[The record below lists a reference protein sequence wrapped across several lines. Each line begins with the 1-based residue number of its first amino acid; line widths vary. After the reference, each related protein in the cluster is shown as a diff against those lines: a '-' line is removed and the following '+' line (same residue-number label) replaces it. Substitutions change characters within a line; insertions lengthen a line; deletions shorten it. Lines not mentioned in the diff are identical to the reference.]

1 VKKQLVAVAVSAATF
16 AMAHSALATN
26 GDQMFAMSAA
36 LAGMGGATVAQA
48 QDAVTVLV
56 NPAGMAD
63 LGITDVR
70 MDLGFGLLNPPR
82 EVNGQESDSDWYMMP
97 TGAAVF
103 NVNNRL
109 FLGMGLG
116 GISGMGVNVDDIA
129 PLVEVA
135 PNTEQPMVTTKQVFR
150 FSPAAAFK
158 VNDALTLGASLN
170 IVNQS
175 LAMSMPV
182 MTSPG
187 TPPTF
192 TQVNLP
198 QNQQFGF
205 GATLGATYKINPKLQ
220 AGLTWV
226 SKTDIAEMEYNTD
239 KGLVSFDMDMPASVA
254 FGLAFKPMP
263 GLLVEADIKRIFFK
277 DVMDRI
283 DVTKPATLAMPSSL
297 VFGWDDQTVYSI
309 GVKKEM
315 GKMAVSVG
323 YNYGE
328 SPIGPEDVNMNLG
341 STAIVEH
348 HLSVGLTRQ
357 FSDKVSGSF
366 AYTHAF
372 ENDLTSNVV
381 GQPANTIKISQNQY
395 NLNISYKF

>member
-1 VKKQLVAVAVSAATF
+1 MNKQLVSAAVSSALLV
-16 AMAHSALATN
+16 MAHSAHATN

-36 LAGMGGATVAQA
+36 QAGMGGATVAQA

-63 LGITDVR
+63 LGIKDVR

-82 EVNGQESDSDWYMMP
+82 KVNGQDSDSDWYMMP

-103 NVNNRL
+103 NVNDKL

-116 GISGMGVNVDDIA
+116 GISGMGVNV
-129 PLVEVA
+129 
-135 PNTEQPMVTTKQVFR
+135 PNINGAGNPVVTTKQVFR

-170 IVNQS
+170 VVNQS
-175 LAMSMPV
+175 LAMSFV
-182 MTSPG
+182 GPG
-187 TPPTF
+187 PT
-192 TQVNLP
+192 QINLP

-226 SKTDIAEMEYNTD
+226 SKTDVSNMEYNTVN
-239 KGLVSFDMDMPASVA
+239 GTTSFDMDIPASVA

-263 GLLVEADIKRIFFK
+263 GLLVEADIKRIFFN
-277 DVMDRI
+277 DVIDRVS
-283 DVTKPATLAMPSSL
+283 VTNPQPAMPSVL
-297 VFGWDDQTVYSI
+297 PFGWDDQTVYSI

-315 GKMAVSVG
+315 GPMAISVG
-323 YNYGE
+323 YNYGK
-328 SPIGPEDVNMNLG
+328 SPIGTEDVNYNLG

-348 HLSVGLTRQ
+348 HLSFGVTRQ

-372 ENDLTSNVV
+372 NNKLVSSV
-381 GQPANTIKISQNQY
+381 GPANTIEIEQNQY
-395 NLNISYKF
+395 NMNISYKF

>member
-1 VKKQLVAVAVSAATF
+1 MKKRLVAVAVSAATF
-16 AMAHSALATN
+16 AMAHSAHATN

-36 LAGMGGATVAQA
+36 QAGMGGATVAQA

-103 NVNNRL
+103 NVNDKL

-116 GISGMGVNVDDIA
+116 GISGMGVNVDDIYA
-129 PLVEVA
+129 A
-135 PNTEQPMVTTKQVFR
+135 MGGNQPIVTTKQVFR
-150 FSPAAAFK
+150 FSPAAAYK
-158 VNDALTLGASLN
+158 INDALTLGASLN
-170 IVNQS
+170 VVNQS
-175 LAMSMPV
+175 LAMSFVGMGGV
-182 MTSPG
+182 
-187 TPPTF
+187 
-192 TQVNLP
+192 QVNLP

-220 AGLTWV
+220 AGFTYT
-226 SKTDIAEMEYNTD
+226 SKTDVSDMEYNTPT
-239 KGLVSFDMDMPASVA
+239 GTTRFDMDMPASVA
-254 FGLAFKPMP
+254 LGLAFKPMP
-263 GLLVEADIKRIFFK
+263 GLLVEADIKRIFFN
-277 DVMDRI
+277 DVMDR
-283 DVTKPATLAMPSSL
+283 VTVTNPQPGMPPVLA
-297 VFGWDDQTVYSI
+297 FGWDDQTVYSI
-309 GVKKEM
+309 GVKKDM

-328 SPIGPEDVNMNLG
+328 SPIGPEDVNANLG

-348 HLSVGLTRQ
+348 HLSFGLTRN

-372 ENDLTSNVV
+372 ENELTSNVV

>member
-1 VKKQLVAVAVSAATF
+1 
-16 AMAHSALATN
+16 
-26 GDQMFAMSAA
+26 
-36 LAGMGGATVAQA
+36 
-48 QDAVTVLV
+48 
-56 NPAGMAD
+56 MAD
-63 LGITDVR
+63 LGMTDVR

-103 NVNNRL
+103 KVNDKL

-116 GISGMGVNVDDIA
+116 GISGMGVNVDDINA
-129 PLVEVA
+129 VMGG
-135 PNTEQPMVTTKQVFR
+135 NQPVVTTKQVFR

-175 LAMSMPV
+175 LAMSFV
-182 MTSPG
+182 GGGG
-187 TPPTF
+187 T
-192 TQVNLP
+192 QINLP

-205 GATLGATYKINPKLQ
+205 GATLGATYKFNPKLQ
-220 AGLTWV
+220 AGLSWV
-226 SKTDIAEMEYNTD
+226 SKTDVSDMEYNTPT
-239 KGLVSFDMDMPASVA
+239 GTTSFDMDLPSSLA
-254 FGLAFKPMP
+254 FGLAFRPMP
-263 GLLVEADIKRIFFK
+263 GLLVEADVKQIFFN
-277 DVMDRI
+277 DVMERVS
-283 DVTKPATLAMPSSL
+283 VTNPQPGMPPVLA
-297 VFGWDDQTVYSI
+297 FGWDDQTVFSI

-315 GKMAVSVG
+315 GPMTISLG

-348 HLSVGLTRQ
+348 HLSFGLTRK

-372 ENDLTSNVV
+372 ENDLTSSVA
-381 GQPANTIKISQNQY
+381 PFNTIEISQNQY
-395 NLNISYKF
+395 NLNISYLF

>member
-1 VKKQLVAVAVSAATF
+1 MKKQLVAVAVSAATF
-16 AMAHSALATN
+16 AMAHSAYATN

-36 LAGMGGATVAQA
+36 QAGMGGATVAQA

-116 GISGMGVNVDDIA
+116 GISGMGVNVDDIYA
-129 PLVEVA
+129 A
-135 PNTEQPMVTTKQVFR
+135 MGGNQPIVTTKQVFR

-170 IVNQS
+170 VVNQS
-175 LAMSMPV
+175 LSMSFVGMGGV
-182 MTSPG
+182 
-187 TPPTF
+187 
-192 TQVNLP
+192 QVNLP

-220 AGLTWV
+220 AGFTYT
-226 SKTDIAEMEYNTD
+226 SKTDVSDMEYNTPT
-239 KGLVSFDMDMPASVA
+239 GTTRFDMDMPASAA

-263 GLLVEADIKRIFFK
+263 GLQVEADIKRIFFN
-277 DVMDRI
+277 DVMDRVS
-283 DVTKPATLAMPSSL
+283 VTNPQPGMPPVLA
-297 VFGWDDQTVYSI
+297 FGWDDQTVYSI
-309 GVKKEM
+309 GVKKDM
-315 GKMAVSVG
+315 GPMSVSVG

-328 SPIGPEDVNMNLG
+328 SPIGPEDVNANLG

-348 HLSVGLTRQ
+348 HLSFGLTRK

-381 GQPANTIKISQNQY
+381 GQPANTIRISQNQY

>member
-1 VKKQLVAVAVSAATF
+1 MKKQLVAAAVSAALF
-16 AMAHSALATN
+16 AMAHPAHATN

-36 LAGMGGATVAQA
+36 QAGMGGATVAQA

-82 EVNGQESDSDWYMMP
+82 AVNGQESDSDWYMMP

-103 NVNNRL
+103 NVNDKL
-109 FLGMGLG
+109 FLGLGLG
-116 GISGMGVNVDDIA
+116 GISGMGVNVNDIYPGMA
-129 PLVEVA
+129 G
-135 PNTEQPMVTTKQVFR
+135 NQPVVTTKQVFR
-150 FSPAAAFK
+150 FSPAAAYK
-158 VNDALTLGASLN
+158 VTEALTLGASLN
-170 IVNQS
+170 VVNQS
-175 LAMSMPV
+175 LAMSFV
-182 MTSPG
+182 GGGG
-187 TPPTF
+187 T
-192 TQVNLP
+192 QINLP

-226 SKTDIAEMEYNTD
+226 SKADVSDMEYNTV
-239 KGLVSFDMDMPASVA
+239 GGTTSFDMDIPASMA

-263 GLLVEADIKRIFFK
+263 GLLVEADIKRIFFN
-277 DVMDRI
+277 DVMDR
-283 DVTKPATLAMPSSL
+283 VSVSNPQPGMPPVLA
-297 VFGWDDQTVYSI
+297 FGWDDQTVYSI
-309 GVKKEM
+309 GVKKDM
-315 GKMAVSVG
+315 GKMAISVG

-348 HLSVGLTRQ
+348 HLSFGLTRK

-372 ENDLTSNVV
+372 ENDLTSNIA
-381 GQPANTIKISQNQY
+381 GQPANTIEISQNQY
-395 NLNISYKF
+395 NFNISYLF

>member
-1 VKKQLVAVAVSAATF
+1 MNKQLVTVAVSAAIF
-16 AMAHSALATN
+16 AMTHNAHATN

-36 LAGMGGATVAQA
+36 QAGMGGATVAQA
-48 QDAVTVLV
+48 QDALTILV

-82 EVNGQESDSDWYMMP
+82 AVNGQESDSDWYMMP
-97 TGAAVF
+97 SGAAVF
-103 NVNNRL
+103 KVNDKL

-116 GISGMGVNVDDIA
+116 GISGMGVNVNDIYPA
-129 PLVEVA
+129 MA
-135 PNTEQPMVTTKQVFR
+135 GNQPVVTTKQVFR
-150 FSPAAAFK
+150 FSPAAAYK
-158 VNDALTLGASLN
+158 VTDALTLGASLN

-175 LAMSMPV
+175 LAMSFV
-182 MTSPG
+182 G
-187 TPPTF
+187 GGA
-192 TQVNLP
+192 TQINLP

-220 AGLTWV
+220 AGLIWV
-226 SKTDIAEMEYNTD
+226 TKTDVSDMEYNTV
-239 KGLVSFDMDMPASVA
+239 GGTTSFDMDIPASVA

-263 GLLVEADIKRIFFK
+263 GLLVEADIKRIFFN
-277 DVMDRI
+277 DVIDRVS
-283 DVTKPATLAMPSSL
+283 VTNPQPGMPSVL
-297 VFGWDDQTVYSI
+297 AFGWDDQTVFSI

-315 GKMAVSVG
+315 GPMAISVG

-348 HLSVGLTRQ
+348 HLSFGLTRK

-372 ENDLTSNVV
+372 ENDLTSNVA
-381 GQPANTIKISQNQY
+381 GQPANTIEISQNQY
-395 NLNISYKF
+395 NFNISYQF

>member
-1 VKKQLVAVAVSAATF
+1 MKKQLISVAVS
-16 AMAHSALATN
+16 SALMSFALSSHATN

-36 LAGMGGATVAQA
+36 QAGMGGATVAQA

-103 NVNNRL
+103 NVNDRL

-116 GISGMGVNVDDIA
+116 GISGMGVNVNDIYPA
-129 PLVEVA
+129 MA
-135 PNTEQPMVTTKQVFR
+135 GNQPVVTTKQVFR
-150 FSPAAAFK
+150 FSPAAAYK
-158 VNDALTLGASLN
+158 VNDALSLGASLN
-170 IVNQS
+170 VVNQS
-175 LAMSMPV
+175 LAMSFV
-182 MTSPG
+182 G
-187 TPPTF
+187 GGG

-226 SKTDIAEMEYNTD
+226 SKTDVSDMEYNTPT
-239 KGLVSFDMDMPASVA
+239 GTTSFDMDIPASVA

-263 GLLVEADIKRIFFK
+263 GLLVEADIKRIFFS
-277 DVMDRI
+277 DVMDR
-283 DVTKPATLAMPSSL
+283 VSVSNPQPGMPPVLA
-297 VFGWDDQTVYSI
+297 FGWDDQTVYSI

-328 SPIGPEDVNMNLG
+328 SPIGPEDVNANLG

-348 HLSVGLTRQ
+348 HLSFGLTRK

>member
-1 VKKQLVAVAVSAATF
+1 MDKKIVAAAVSTALCTF
-16 AMAHSALATN
+16 ALSAHATN

-36 LAGMGGATVAQA
+36 QAAMGGATVAQA

-63 LGITDVR
+63 LDINDVR

-82 EVNGQESDSDWYMMP
+82 EVNGQESDSNWYMMP

-103 NVNNRL
+103 KVNDRL

-116 GISGMGVNVDDIA
+116 GISGMGVNVDDIN
-129 PLVEVA
+129 LTA
-135 PNTEQPMVTTKQVFR
+135 PNSQPVVTTKQVFR
-150 FSPAAAFK
+150 FSPAAAYK
-158 VNDALTLGASLN
+158 VTDALTLGASLN
-170 IVNQS
+170 VVNQS
-175 LAMSMPV
+175 LAMSFV
-182 MTSPG
+182 G
-187 TPPTF
+187 LGGV
-192 TQVNLP
+192 QVNLP

-205 GATLGATYKINPKLQ
+205 GATLGATFKINPKLQ

-226 SKTDIAEMEYNTD
+226 SKTDVSDMEYNTPT
-239 KGLVSFDMDMPASVA
+239 GTTSFDMDMPASVA

-263 GLLVEADIKRIFFK
+263 GLLVEADIKRIFFN
-277 DVMDRI
+277 DVMDN
-283 DVTKPATLAMPSSL
+283 VTVANPPPGMPGALA
-297 VFGWDDQTVYSI
+297 FGWDDQTVYSI

-315 GKMAVSVG
+315 GKMAISVG

-328 SPIGPEDVNMNLG
+328 SPIGPEDVNANLG

-348 HLSVGLTRQ
+348 HLSFGITRK

-372 ENDLTSNVV
+372 ENDMTASV
-381 GQPANTIKISQNQY
+381 GPASTIQISQNQY

>member
-1 VKKQLVAVAVSAATF
+1 MTKKQIAAAITAALGSCAF
-16 AMAHSALATN
+16 NAHATN

-36 LAGMGGATVAQA
+36 QAGMGGATVAQA
-48 QDAVTVLV
+48 QDAATVLV

-63 LGITDVR
+63 LGIKDVR

-82 EVNGQESDSDWYMMP
+82 EVNGRESDSDWYMMP

-103 NVNNRL
+103 NVNDRL

-116 GISGMGVNVDDIA
+116 GISGMGVNVDD
-129 PLVEVA
+129 VA
-135 PNTEQPMVTTKQVFR
+135 AAAGNQPMVTTKQVFR

-170 IVNQS
+170 IANQS
-175 LAMSMPV
+175 LAMANAQFS
-182 MTSPG
+182 
-187 TPPTF
+187 
-192 TQVNLP
+192 LP
-198 QNQQFGF
+198 QNQQFGL

-220 AGLTWV
+220 AGLVWTT
-226 SKTDIAEMEYNTD
+226 KTDIAEMEYNTTAG
-239 KGLVSFDMDMPASVA
+239 KVSFDMDMPASVA

-263 GLLVEADIKRIFFK
+263 GLLVEADIKRIYFA

-283 DVTKPATLAMPSSL
+283 TVATPGAPYPSAL
-297 VFGWDDQTVYSI
+297 TFGWDDQTVYSI

-315 GKMAVSVG
+315 GPMAISIG

-328 SPIGPEDVNMNLG
+328 APFGPEDVNSNLG

-348 HLSVGLTRQ
+348 HLSFGLSRK

-372 ENDLTSNVV
+372 ENEMTSSVA
-381 GQPANTIKISQNQY
+381 PANTIKINQNQY
-395 NLNISYKF
+395 NFNISYAF

>member
-1 VKKQLVAVAVSAATF
+1 MNKKLIATAVSTALF
-16 AMAHSALATN
+16 ALAHNAHATN
-26 GDQMFAMSAA
+26 GDQMFAVSAA
-36 LAGMGGATVAQA
+36 QAGMGGATVAQA

-63 LGITDVR
+63 LGMKDVR

-103 NVNNRL
+103 NVNDRL

-116 GISGMGVNVDDIA
+116 GISGMGVNVDDVYAAA
-129 PLVEVA
+129 PG
-135 PNTEQPMVTTKQVFR
+135 NQPVVTTKQVFR
-150 FSPAAAFK
+150 FSPAAAYK
-158 VNDALTLGASLN
+158 VNDALTVGASLN
-170 IVNQS
+170 VVSQS
-175 LAMSMPV
+175 LAMSFVGGGM
-182 MTSPG
+182 
-187 TPPTF
+187 

-205 GATLGATYKINPKLQ
+205 GATLGATYKFNPNLQ

-226 SKTDIAEMEYNTD
+226 SKTDVSDMEYNTPT
-239 KGLVSFDMDMPASVA
+239 GTTSFDMDMPSSIAFGVA
-254 FGLAFKPMP
+254 FRPMP
-263 GLLVEADIKRIFFK
+263 GLLVEADIKQIFFN
-277 DVMDRI
+277 DVMDR
-283 DVTKPATLAMPSSL
+283 VSVSNPQPGMPPTLA
-297 VFGWDDQTVYSI
+297 FGWDDQTVFSI
-309 GVKKEM
+309 GVKKDM
-315 GKMAVSVG
+315 GPMAISIG

-328 SPIGPEDVNMNLG
+328 SPIGAEDVNMNLG

-348 HLSVGLTRQ
+348 HLSFGLTRK

-372 ENDLTSNVV
+372 ENDLTSNVA
-381 GQPANTIKISQNQY
+381 GQPANKIEINQNQF
-395 NLNISYKF
+395 NFNISYLF

>member
-1 VKKQLVAVAVSAATF
+1 MKKQLLSAAVSAALLV
-16 AMAHSALATN
+16 MAHSAHATN

-36 LAGMGGATVAQA
+36 QAGMGGATVAQA

-103 NVNNRL
+103 NVNDKL

-116 GISGMGVNVDDIA
+116 GISGMGVNVDDIYA
-129 PLVEVA
+129 A
-135 PNTEQPMVTTKQVFR
+135 MGGNQPIVTTKQVFR

-170 IVNQS
+170 VVNQS
-175 LAMSMPV
+175 LAMSFV
-182 MTSPG
+182 G
-187 TPPTF
+187 QGA
-192 TQVNLP
+192 QVNLP

-220 AGLTWV
+220 AGFTYT
-226 SKTDIAEMEYNTD
+226 SKTGISDMEYNTPT
-239 KGLVSFDMDMPASVA
+239 GTTSFDMDMPASAA

-263 GLLVEADIKRIFFK
+263 GLLVEADIKRIFFN
-277 DVMDRI
+277 DVMDRVS
-283 DVTKPATLAMPSSL
+283 VTNPQPGMPPVLA
-297 VFGWDDQTVYSI
+297 FGWDDQTVYSI
-309 GVKKEM
+309 GVKKDM
-315 GKMAVSVG
+315 GPMAVSVG

-328 SPIGPEDVNMNLG
+328 SPIGPEDVNANLG

-348 HLSVGLTRQ
+348 HLSFGLTRK

>member
-1 VKKQLVAVAVSAATF
+1 MKKELVTAAASAAVF
-16 AMAHSALATN
+16 ALAPSAHATN

-36 LAGMGGATVAQA
+36 QAGMGGATVAQA

-103 NVNNRL
+103 NVNDKL

-116 GISGMGVNVDDIA
+116 GISGMGVNVNDIYPA
-129 PLVEVA
+129 MGG
-135 PNTEQPMVTTKQVFR
+135 NQPVVTTKQVFR

-170 IVNQS
+170 VVNQS
-175 LAMSMPV
+175 LAMSFV
-182 MTSPG
+182 GGGG
-187 TPPTF
+187 T
-192 TQVNLP
+192 QINLP

-220 AGLTWV
+220 VGLTWV
-226 SKTDIAEMEYNTD
+226 SKTDVSDMEYNTV
-239 KGLVSFDMDMPASVA
+239 GGTTSFDMDIPASVA

-263 GLLVEADIKRIFFK
+263 GLLVEADVKRIFFN
-277 DVMDRI
+277 DVMDR
-283 DVTKPATLAMPSSL
+283 VTVTNPQPGMPPVLA
-297 VFGWDDQTVYSI
+297 FGWDDQTVYSI
-309 GVKKEM
+309 GVKKDM

-348 HLSVGLTRQ
+348 HLSFGLTRK

-372 ENDLTSNVV
+372 ENDLISSVA
-381 GQPANTIKISQNQY
+381 PANTIQISQNQY

>member
-1 VKKQLVAVAVSAATF
+1 MNKQLLAVAVSAALYAVSTG
-16 AMAHSALATN
+16 AHATN

-36 LAGMGGATVAQA
+36 QAGMGGATVAQA

-63 LGITDVR
+63 LGMKDVR

-103 NVNNRL
+103 NVNDRL

-116 GISGMGVNVDDIA
+116 GISGMGVNVDDINA
-129 PLVEVA
+129 A
-135 PNTEQPMVTTKQVFR
+135 MGGNQPVVTTKQVFR

-175 LAMSMPV
+175 LAMSFV
-182 MTSPG
+182 GGGG
-187 TPPTF
+187 T
-192 TQVNLP
+192 QINLP

-205 GATLGATYKINPKLQ
+205 GATLGATYKFNPKLQ

-226 SKTDIAEMEYNTD
+226 SKTDVSDMEYNTPT
-239 KGLVSFDMDMPASVA
+239 GTTSFDMDMPASLA
-254 FGLAFKPMP
+254 FGLAFRPMP
-263 GLLVEADIKRIFFK
+263 GLLVEADVKQIFFN
-277 DVMDRI
+277 DVMERVS
-283 DVTKPATLAMPSSL
+283 VTNPQPGMPPVLA
-297 VFGWDDQTVYSI
+297 FGWDDQTVFSI

-315 GKMAVSVG
+315 GPMTVSLG

-348 HLSVGLTRQ
+348 HLSFGLTRK

-372 ENDLTSNVV
+372 ENDLTSSVA
-381 GQPANTIKISQNQY
+381 PFNTIEISQNQY
-395 NLNISYKF
+395 NLNISYLF

>member
-1 VKKQLVAVAVSAATF
+1 MKNRFIAVAGSAAL
-16 AMAHSALATN
+16 AMAHNAHATN

-36 LAGMGGATVAQA
+36 QAGMGGATVAQA

-63 LGITDVR
+63 LGMTDVR

-82 EVNGQESDSDWYMMP
+82 EVNGQESDSNWYMMP
-97 TGAAVF
+97 SGAAVF
-103 NVNNRL
+103 NVNDQL
-109 FLGMGLG
+109 YLGMGLG
-116 GISGMGVNVDDIA
+116 GISGMGVNVDDIYA
-129 PLVEVA
+129 AKPG
-135 PNTEQPMVTTKQVFR
+135 NQPVVTTKQVFR
-150 FSPAAAFK
+150 FSPAAAYK
-158 VNDALTLGASLN
+158 VNEALSLGASLN

-175 LAMSMPV
+175 LAMSFV
-182 MTSPG
+182 GGGG
-187 TPPTF
+187 T
-192 TQVNLP
+192 QINLP

-205 GATLGATYKINPKLQ
+205 GATLGATYKINPALQ

-226 SKTDIAEMEYNTD
+226 SKTDVAEMEYNTV
-239 KGLVSFDMDMPASVA
+239 GGTTRFDMDIPSSLA

-263 GLLVEADIKRIFFK
+263 GLLVEADIKRIFFS
-277 DVMDRI
+277 DVIDRVS
-283 DVTKPATLAMPSSL
+283 VTNPQPGMPPTLA
-297 VFGWDDQTVYSI
+297 FGWDDQTVFAI

-315 GKMAVSVG
+315 GPMSISVG

-348 HLSVGLTRQ
+348 HLSFGLTRK

-372 ENDLTSNVV
+372 ENELTSNVA
-381 GQPANTIKISQNQY
+381 GQPANTIAISQNQY
-395 NLNISYKF
+395 NFNISYQF

>member
-1 VKKQLVAVAVSAATF
+1 MKKQLISVAVS
-16 AMAHSALATN
+16 SALMSFALSSYATN

-36 LAGMGGATVAQA
+36 QAGMGGATVAQA

-103 NVNNRL
+103 NVNDRL

-116 GISGMGVNVDDIA
+116 GISGMGVNVNDIYPA
-129 PLVEVA
+129 MA
-135 PNTEQPMVTTKQVFR
+135 GNQPVVTTKQVFR
-150 FSPAAAFK
+150 FSPAAAYK

-170 IVNQS
+170 VVNQS
-175 LAMSMPV
+175 LAMSFV
-182 MTSPG
+182 G
-187 TPPTF
+187 GGG

-226 SKTDIAEMEYNTD
+226 SKTDVSDMEYNTPT
-239 KGLVSFDMDMPASVA
+239 GTTSFDMDMPASVA

-263 GLLVEADIKRIFFK
+263 GLLVEADIKRIFFN
-277 DVMDRI
+277 DVMDR
-283 DVTKPATLAMPSSL
+283 VTVTNPQPGMPPVL

-328 SPIGPEDVNMNLG
+328 SPIGPEDVNANLG

-348 HLSVGLTRQ
+348 HLSFGLTRK

-372 ENDLTSNVV
+372 ENDLTSDVV

>member
-1 VKKQLVAVAVSAATF
+1 MNKQLLAVAVSAALYTLSTG
-16 AMAHSALATN
+16 AHATN

-36 LAGMGGATVAQA
+36 QAGMGGATVAQA

-63 LGITDVR
+63 LDIQDVR

-103 NVNNRL
+103 NVNDRL

-116 GISGMGVNVDDIA
+116 GISGMGVNVDDINA
-129 PLVEVA
+129 A
-135 PNTEQPMVTTKQVFR
+135 MGGNQPVVTTKQVFR

-175 LAMSMPV
+175 LAMSFV
-182 MTSPG
+182 GGGG
-187 TPPTF
+187 T
-192 TQVNLP
+192 QINLP

-205 GATLGATYKINPKLQ
+205 GATLGATYKFNPKLQ

-226 SKTDIAEMEYNTD
+226 SKTDVSDMEYNTPT
-239 KGLVSFDMDMPASVA
+239 GTTSFDMDMPASLA
-254 FGLAFKPMP
+254 FGLAFRPMP
-263 GLLVEADIKRIFFK
+263 GLLVEADVKQIFFN
-277 DVMDRI
+277 DVMERVS
-283 DVTKPATLAMPSSL
+283 VTNPQPGMPPVLA
-297 VFGWDDQTVYSI
+297 FGWDDQTVFSI

-315 GKMAVSVG
+315 GPMTISLG

-348 HLSVGLTRQ
+348 HLSFGLTRK

-372 ENDLTSNVV
+372 ENDLTSSVA
-381 GQPANTIKISQNQY
+381 PFNTIEISQNQY
-395 NLNISYKF
+395 NLNISYLF

>member
-1 VKKQLVAVAVSAATF
+1 MNKQLLAVAVSAALYTLSTG
-16 AMAHSALATN
+16 AYATN

-36 LAGMGGATVAQA
+36 QAGMGGATVAQA

-63 LGITDVR
+63 LGIADVR

-103 NVNNRL
+103 KVNDKL

-116 GISGMGVNVDDIA
+116 GISGMGVNVDDINA
-129 PLVEVA
+129 VMGG
-135 PNTEQPMVTTKQVFR
+135 NQPVVTTKQVFR

-175 LAMSMPV
+175 LAMSFV
-182 MTSPG
+182 GGGG
-187 TPPTF
+187 T
-192 TQVNLP
+192 QINLP

-205 GATLGATYKINPKLQ
+205 GATLGATYKFNPKLQ
-220 AGLTWV
+220 AGLSWV
-226 SKTDIAEMEYNTD
+226 SKTDVSDMEYHTPT
-239 KGLVSFDMDMPASVA
+239 GTTSFDMDLPSSLA
-254 FGLAFKPMP
+254 FGLAFRPMP
-263 GLLVEADIKRIFFK
+263 GLLVEADVKQIFFN
-277 DVMDRI
+277 DVMERVS
-283 DVTKPATLAMPSSL
+283 VTNPQPGMPPVLA
-297 VFGWDDQTVYSI
+297 FGWDDQTVFSI

-315 GKMAVSVG
+315 GPMTISLG

-348 HLSVGLTRQ
+348 HLSFGLTRK

-372 ENDLTSNVV
+372 ENDLTSSVA
-381 GQPANTIKISQNQY
+381 PFNTIEISQNQY
-395 NLNISYKF
+395 NLNISYLF